1 MVITQNLF
9 RRLKL
14 VLPQV
19 RDFEED
25 IVIHE
30 LAPAA
35 RLVLTCEDDHD
46 MRSDAALSSA
56 SSGSQFVEPAV
67 YAPQKPGIPPASS
80 TIHVQAASLALLTV
94 IVH

>member
-1 MVITQNLF
+1 MAKRIEDNLRRTKTWGQMVITQNLF

-19 RDFEED
+19 RDLEED

-46 MRSDAALSSA
+46 IEIRRRLE
-56 SSGSQFVEPAV
+56 F
-67 YAPQKPGIPPASS
+67 GI
-80 TIHVQAASLALLTV
+80 LR
-94 IVH
+94 